1 MAGRLLVRGMIAGI
15 LAACLAFLFARIFGE
30 PQINLAI
37 AFEHAQDAAAGAAPE
52 PELISRAVQASF
64 GLLTASIMCGAAYG
78 GIFATAFT
86 LAYGRIGRLNPRTL
100 SVLLAGLG
108 FILFVLV
115 PDLKYPPNPPA
126 VGNGAT
132 IGLRTT
138 VYFEMIALSAGA
150 GAIAVLL
157 CGPLI
162 RKLGAWNGTLAA
174 TGLFIAV
181 IAIAQWRLP
190 DINEVPTNF
199 PAVVL
204 WRFREASIGMQA
216 VLWTTLGLVF
226 GPMAELLLSPS
237 LPRTAK
243 RSH

>member
-1 MAGRLLVRGMIAGI
+1 MAGRLLVRGMVAGI

-30 PQINLAI
+30 PQVNLAI
-37 AFEHAQDAAAGAAPE
+37 AFESARDAAAGEAPE
-52 PELISRAVQASF
+52 PELVSRTVQASF

-78 GIFATAFT
+78 GIFATAFSV
-86 LAYGRIGRLNPRTL
+86 AYGRIGRLSPRAL

-108 FILFVLV
+108 FIVFALI

-138 VYFEMIALSAGA
+138 VYFEMIALSVGA

-157 CGPLI
+157 CALLI
-162 RKLGAWNGTLAA
+162 RKLGQWNGILASIA
-174 TGLFIAV
+174 LFIAV
-181 IAIAQWRLP
+181 IAVAQWRLP
-190 DINEVPTNF
+190 DINEVPTDF

-204 WRFREASIGMQA
+204 WRFRESSIGMQA

-226 GPMAELLLSPS
+226 GPMAERVLSSS
-237 LPRTAK
+237 LGRTPR